1 MKRKFIWFA
10 IIAGGISFFGGP
22 NRACADAPA
31 WMHAAANASLPAYD
45 EKTAAVLLYSENVTT
60 VMADGRLKG
69 LERRV
74 YKILRPE
81 GRRYATAY
89 AHISND
95 QRVGSMRGWCI
106 PKQGKDYE
114 VRDKDAVEQ
123 SALAQWE
130 LASDSKVRILKIPA
144 GDPGNVVGYEIE
156 YQARPYVLEDQWGF
170 QENVPVKEARYTLQM
185 PSGWEY
191 KAAWL
196 NHNKIE
202 PNDLGGNQW
211 QWIVRDVAE
220 IRHEPSMPPFEGL
233 AGRMVVAFL
242 APGARQSNGF
252 LTWDQMAK
260 WQTSLAN
267 GKRETTPDISNK
279 VAEITA
285 GKNTPQLK
293 MEAIAQFIQKDIRY
307 VAVEI
312 GVGGWQPH
320 AAGDIFTHR
329 YGDCKDKV
337 TLMSTMLKLTGID
350 SYYLFINTERGAIG
364 PQTPPMRMFDHA
376 ILAIKLPEEVKGPQY
391 QAVLNNPKVG
401 RLLIF
406 DPTDEKTPIGGLYG
420 ALQGSFA
427 FLVEP
432 DGGELIETPQLPTR
446 SNGVMRTG
454 KIDLDAQGTLRA
466 DIKETR
472 NGDFAAYE
480 RYVQRAV
487 RSSKDQVKR
496 IEQEV
501 AYSIGMFQITS
512 ATMTAL
518 DTTNV
523 PFGYSYTFIA
533 PAYAK
538 HAGDLLI
545 LRPRVMGLKS
555 SDLLETKE
563 PRKFPVIFEGPQKD
577 TDNFEIALPAGYEV
591 DDLPPAV
598 DVDYSFGSYHSK
610 TEVSGRVLKYTRSFE
625 IKELSVPLDKM
636 DDLKKFYR
644 IIGSDERNT
653 AVLKPSA
660 QSALR

>member
-1 MKRKFIWFA
+1 
-10 IIAGGISFFGGP
+10 
-22 NRACADAPA
+22 
-31 WMHAAANASLPAYD
+31 
-45 EKTAAVLLYSENVTT
+45 
-60 VMADGRLKG
+60 
-69 LERRV
+69 
-74 YKILRPE
+74 
-81 GRRYATAY
+81 
-89 AHISND
+89 
-95 QRVGSMRGWCI
+95 
-106 PKQGKDYE
+106 
-114 VRDKDAVEQ
+114 
-123 SALAQWE
+123 
-130 LASDSKVRILKIPA
+130 
-144 GDPGNVVGYEIE
+144 
-156 YQARPYVLEDQWGF
+156 
-170 QENVPVKEARYTLQM
+170 
-185 PSGWEY
+185 
-191 KAAWL
+191 
-196 NHNKIE
+196 
-202 PNDLGGNQW
+202 
-211 QWIVRDVAE
+211 
-220 IRHEPSMPPFEGL
+220 MPPFEGL

-285 GKNTPQLK
+285 GKNTAQLK

-591 DDLPPAV
+591 DDLPPAA

>member
-1 MKRKFIWFA
+1 
-10 IIAGGISFFGGP
+10 
-22 NRACADAPA
+22 
-31 WMHAAANASLPAYD
+31 MHAAANASLPTYD
-45 EKTAAVLLYSENVTT
+45 EKTDAVLLYAEDVTT
-60 VMADGRLKG
+60 VAADGKMKG

-81 GRRYATAY
+81 GREYAVAY
-89 AHISND
+89 ARVSND

-114 VRDKDAVEQ
+114 VKDKDVVER
-123 SALAQWE
+123 SAAAEWE
-130 LASDSKVRILKIPA
+130 LASDRKLRILAIPA

-156 YQARPYVLEDQWGF
+156 YQARPYVLEDEWGF
-170 QENVPVKEARYTLQM
+170 QDKIPVREARYTLQM

-191 KAAWL
+191 KAAWI

-211 QWIVRDVAE
+211 QWIVRDVPE
-220 IRHEPSMPPFEGL
+220 IRHERSMPPFEGL

-242 APGARQSNGF
+242 APGARQPNGF

-260 WQTSLAN
+260 WQTGLAN
-267 GKRETTPDISNK
+267 GKREATPEISKK

-293 MEAIAQFIQKDIRY
+293 MQAIAQFIQNDIRY

-312 GVGGWQPH
+312 GIGGWQPH
-320 AAGDIFTHR
+320 AAGDVFAHR
-329 YGDCKDKV
+329 FGDCKDKV

-350 SYYLFINTERGAIG
+350 SYYLFINTERGAVG
-364 PQTPPMRMFDHA
+364 PLTPPMRMFDHA
-376 ILAIKLPEEVKGPQY
+376 ILAIKLPDEIKDSHY
-391 QAVLNNPKVG
+391 QAVINHPKVG

-406 DPTDEKTPIGGLYG
+406 DPTDEKTPIGRLYG

-432 DGGELIETPQLPTR
+432 EGGELIETPQLPTA
-446 SNGVMRTG
+446 SNGILRTG
-454 KIDLDAQGTLRA
+454 KLTLDGQGTLHA

-472 NGDFAAYE
+472 NGDFATYE
-480 RYVQRAV
+480 RYVQKAV
-487 RSSKDQVKR
+487 RSSKDQVKP

-501 AYSIGMFQITS
+501 SYSIGMFQITS

-518 DTTNV
+518 DITDV
-523 PFGYSYTFIA
+523 PFGYSYSFVA

-538 HAGDLLI
+538 HAGDLMVI
-545 LRPRVMGLKS
+545 RPRVMGMKS
-555 SDLLETKE
+555 SNLLETKE
-563 PRKFPVIFEGPQKD
+563 PRQFPVIFEGPEKD
-577 TDNFEIALPAGYEV
+577 TDNFEISLPAGYEV
-591 DDLPPAV
+591 DDLPSPV

-610 TEVSGRVLKYTRSFE
+610 TEASGSILKYTRTFE
-625 IKELSVPLDKM
+625 IKELTIPMDKM
-636 DDLKKFYR
+636 DDLRKFYR
-644 IIGSDERNT
+644 IIAGDERNT
-653 AVLKPSA
+653 AVLKPVA
-660 QSALR
+660 H